1 LNRNLVSIFLKV
13 GCTMFTW
20 NKPSFNLMERTLDAS
35 SLRQKVIANNIANVD
50 TPHFKRSD
58 VMFEELLQNA
68 MNPSTS
74 SITGYRS
81 DPRHFLIGKSSAGIL
96 PEIKTDQNSAVNNNM
111 NNVDMDYEMS
121 LMAKNQLEY
130 NVLIQQMNSEFKKM
144 RTVLGGR

>member
-1 LNRNLVSIFLKV
+1 MFL
-13 GCTMFTW
+13 W
-20 NKPSFNLMERTLDAS
+20 NKPSFNLMEKTLDAS
-35 SLRQKVIANNIANVD
+35 TFRQKVIADNIANVD
-50 TPHFKRSD
+50 TPYFKRSD
-58 VMFEELLQNA
+58 VMFEELLQNE

-74 SITGYRS
+74 SIAGYRT
-81 DPRHFLIGKSSAGIL
+81 DPRHFIIGKFSSGIM
-96 PEIKTDQNSAVNNNM
+96 PEIKTDKNSAVNNNL